1 MDHNRVVVAVNV
13 RIYAIHPLKDL
24 AHEAREHLGEG
35 NTCEVA
41 YYISACSLQP

>member
-13 RIYAIHPLKDL
+13 RIHAIHPLKDL

-35 NTCEVA
+35 DTCEVESC
-41 YYISACSLQP
+41 ISACSLHS